1 MFNLVLKLYKLY
13 LFGTSIFFSIQFWY
27 KNYYYYFSPWF
38 ERRETKKRERER
50 ERERDHQILTVKK
63 EKYRWHQFMS
73 LKSRSLCQMIRFD
86 DKSST

>member
-1 MFNLVLKLYKLY
+1 MFNLDLKLYKLY

-38 ERRETKKRERER
+38 ERRKR

-73 LKSRSLCQMIRFD
+73 LKSRFLCQMIRFD
-86 DKSST
+86 EKSST